1 MMKGDG
7 FMLIKKISFI
17 FMGILMLFI
26 FGCATTK
33 PEIPMDRASATP
45 GDQVNLRGKSVKLIG
60 SPITLGKALP
70 SVGLVDALT
79 MNPVDLSKERGSVLL
94 LSVVPSI
101 DTRVCEEQTHYLG
114 EKGDRLSGNVK
125 RITISR
131 DTPFAQK
138 RFAKEAK
145 LSNIQ
150 YLSDYKQGDFGRS
163 TGLLVDGSMLL
174 ARSVVIVDREGIVRY
189 IQVVP
194 EMSHLPDMEKAFEK
208 AMELSKWWVVTLPPN
223 DKEVFKGLV
232 FFITNPSYFFQFF
245 DCAESFSSFS
255 IRHDLAG

>member
-1 MMKGDG
+1 
-7 FMLIKKISFI
+7 MLSKKLIFI
-17 FMGILMLFI
+17 FMGMVMIFI
-26 FGCATTK
+26 YGCATSK
-33 PEIPMDRASATP
+33 PEIQMDRASATP
-45 GDQVNLRGKSVKLIG
+45 GDRVNFRGKPVKLLG
-60 SPITLGKALP
+60 TPVLLGKPMP
-70 SVGLVDALT
+70 SVELLDATT

-94 LSVVPSI
+94 LSIVPSI

-114 EKGDRLSGNVK
+114 EKGDKLPGNVK

-145 LSNIQ
+145 LTNIQ

-163 TGLLVDGSMLL
+163 TGLLVEGSMLL
-174 ARSVVIVDREGIVRY
+174 ARSVVIVDKEGVVRY

-208 AMELSKWWVVTLPPN
+208 AIELAK
-223 DKEVFKGLV
+223 
-232 FFITNPSYFFQFF
+232 
-245 DCAESFSSFS
+245 
-255 IRHDLAG
+255 